1 MLLTSK
7 NYYGSKCV
15 KNRVNCDL
23 SSNKR
28 IVILFF
34 GYGKTKWQKV
44 SILDKIKFLVSL
56 ENICLSEVQEI
67 P

>member
-28 IVILFF
+28 IVILFLF
-34 GYGKTKWQKV
+34 TERYNDKKV
-44 SILDKIKFLVSL
+44 SILNKIKFLVSL
-56 ENICLSEVQEI
+56 ENICLSEAQEI

>member
-15 KNRVNCDL
+15 KNRVSCDL
-23 SSNKR
+23 SSKKELVFYFLVTERYNDK
-28 IVILFF
+28 
-34 GYGKTKWQKV
+34 KV